1 MKPTKNPTNLRLV
14 IDANHYPP
22 LTPAHKLRHSL
33 VILEPE
39 YDTIPPPPANTAG
52 PCSET
57 YVAGRSVQRIQA
69 KVSSRYRPQ
78 PAAAM
83 LLTAL
88 LYSAAD

>member
-39 YDTIPPPPANTAG
+39 YDTIARHLPI
-52 PCSET
+52 
-57 YVAGRSVQRIQA
+57 QR
-69 KVSSRYRPQ
+69 
-78 PAAAM
+78 AM
-83 LLTAL
+83 
-88 LYSAAD
+88 